1 MRFSCIRSSVNRI
14 VKIIKKLLSKSSH
27 FHYFKMRLPKIII
40 RFMNIYYNRKY
51 SKENNLYFENYY
63 DELVHKEP
71 EFLEEMVRF
80 FNTNR

>member
-1 MRFSCIRSSVNRI
+1 
-14 VKIIKKLLSKSSH
+14 
-27 FHYFKMRLPKIII
+27 
-40 RFMNIYYNRKY
+40 MNIYYNRKY